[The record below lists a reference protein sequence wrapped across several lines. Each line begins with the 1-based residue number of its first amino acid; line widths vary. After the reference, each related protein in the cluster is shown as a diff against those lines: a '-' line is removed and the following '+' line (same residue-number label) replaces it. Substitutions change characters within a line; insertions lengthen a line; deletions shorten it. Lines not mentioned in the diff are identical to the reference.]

1 MTHREKT
8 TYLFLFGGYTILILS
23 GFNIYKYS
31 RNSYTCSKEFR
42 AKLWICN
49 LSRDCIANK
58 SVYKQDLFTRHL
70 IYYSNINLIKWR
82 PLSFWLYCE
91 IVTWYIGLLKG
102 CFTNKWVKNKY
113 KMQNFFSNMMP
124 ASSQGSGGPNEDVP
138 WYLRYGAKML
148 GCVGGGSK

>member
-1 MTHREKT
+1 MSHREKT

-70 IYYSNINLIKWR
+70 IYYSNINLIKWQ

-91 IVTWYIGLLKG
+91 IVTWRHLPFKG
-102 CFTNKWVKNKY
+102 CFTIKWVKNKY
-113 KMQNFFSNMMP
+113 KMPITNLIMSLNQQKRGQIAQSLFTGP
-124 ASSQGSGGPNEDVP
+124 GVGQGG
-138 WYLRYGAKML
+138 
-148 GCVGGGSK
+148 